1 MIHSRGVWERPAWHE
16 ARLVVMNCGAC
27 VALESVRFG
36 RILRYVDVMERRKQA
51 LAKGNFQDDDLKED
65 LARAETE
72 LNQVWQRLAKHRS
85 AHTCD
90 AQVLA

>member
-1 MIHSRGVWERPAWHE
+1 
-16 ARLVVMNCGAC
+16 
-27 VALESVRFG
+27 
-36 RILRYVDVMERRKQA
+36 MERRKQA